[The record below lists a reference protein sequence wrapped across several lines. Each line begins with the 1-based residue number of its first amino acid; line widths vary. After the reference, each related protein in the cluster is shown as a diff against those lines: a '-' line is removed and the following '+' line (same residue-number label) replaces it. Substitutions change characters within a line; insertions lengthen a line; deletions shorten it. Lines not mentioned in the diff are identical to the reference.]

1 MKKIKKKKKRVSVT
15 CGDHTAGKSAGPA
28 LLAPH
33 FLFFLTGSGAVS
45 TCSVSGLLGVS
56 GSGVLS
62 TRSVSRLLDRVVRVS
77 ISHCRWRWDPVPTF
91 QVKFAGLAG

>member
-1 MKKIKKKKKRVSVT
+1 MNVT
-15 CGDHTAGKSAGPA
+15 CGDHTAGKSAGSA

-33 FLFFLTGSGAVS
+33 FLFFLTRPGVVSICSG
-45 TCSVSGLLGVS
+45 SGLLGVS

-91 QVKFAGLAG
+91 QVKFAGLAR